1 MAIFYIPDNV
11 PANYKYLIRINS
23 NYYEL
28 SNVPFV
34 NQNSSYNFVRI
45 YNNNDYYTE
54 FYQSSTGYN
63 TLNFNEVSVSNDF
76 LCRNDV
82 DKILIASFIIIYFII
97 FLCNI
102 VTRVVKRGGLFSNA

>member
-1 MAIFYIPDNV
+1 MATFYIPDDV
-11 PANYKYLIRINS
+11 PNNYKYLVRINS

-28 SNVPFV
+28 SNVPYV

-54 FYQSSTGYN
+54 FYQSQTGYN
-63 TLNFNEVSVSNDF
+63 TLNFKEVSVSNDF
-76 LCRNDV
+76 LCRNDI
-82 DKILIASFIIIYFII
+82 DKIMVVSFVIIYFII